1 MKLFF
6 LKDLVKEVNDN
17 IENPDPEFKNVILNH
32 FKFKKN
38 EIIDTINTWHSV
50 TNLSKD
56 NFNIVKN
63 NCINLLDKI

>member
-38 EIIDTINTWHSV
+38 LMKAAASALSV
-50 TNLSKD
+50 TSRHQKSTSEQ
-56 NFNIVKN
+56 
-63 NCINLLDKI
+63 